1 MHYVFCVLLFY
12 RLSALHH
19 AALNGNVEVISLL
32 LESQA
37 VVDIK
42 DQKGTNTQ
50 HHTHMQMCWV
60 KLVVTVSYVSMHSI
74 YLTQINQLSK
84 QLFLKI
90 TVFYLLYFKM

>member
-1 MHYVFCVLLFY
+1 MFFLCVLLFY

-50 HHTHMQMCWV
+50 HHTHTHADVLSPVSSNCLMCTHAQY
-60 KLVVTVSYVSMHSI
+60 L
-74 YLTQINQLSK
+74 LTQINQLSK

-90 TVFYLLYFKM
+90 TVFTGFSDK